1 MVQTHVHGADRI
13 KFIESLTVAD
23 IQGLHDN
30 QGSLTVFTNDAGGIR
45 DDLIVTK
52 TSLDYLF
59 IVSNAGCAEKDI
71 SNMQVGAAVIILKKN
86 YA

>member
-1 MVQTHVHGADRI
+1 MVQTKVYGADRI
-13 KFIESLTVAD
+13 KFIESLIVGD

-30 QGSLTVFTNDAGGIR
+30 QAALTVFTNDMGGIQ

-59 IVSNAGCAEKDI
+59 VVSNAGCAEKDL
-71 SNMQVGAAVIILKKN
+71 SHMQVGVV
-86 YA
+86 

>member
-1 MVQTHVHGADRI
+1 MFDVTHMVQTHVYGADRI

-30 QGSLTVFTNDAGGIR
+30 QAALTVFTNHMGGIQ

-52 TSLDYLF
+52 TSHDYLF
-59 IVSNAGCAEKDI
+59 IVSNAGCAEKDVAH
-71 SNMQVGAAVIILKKN
+71 MQVGSLDS
-86 YA
+86 